1 MLEPISLR
9 IKERRLLK
17 RLNQEELGRLVGQSK
32 QTIYKYEKGIITNLK
47 RDTIAKLA
55 AALDTTPAYLMG
67 WTEQTNNSYNNNSYS
82 NNNKSIINSTIEIP
96 KSDLS
101 PDETELVKMFRSLS
115 IAGKARVITLIIQL
129 LEEGISKET

>member
-1 MLEPISLR
+1 MHIGQRIKTRRVQLGLSVDEVASLIEKNRATVYRFESRDIEKFDISVLEPLA
-9 IKERRLLK
+9 KAL
-17 RLNQEELGRLVGQSK
+17 
-32 QTIYKYEKGIITNLK
+32 QTS
-47 RDTIAKLA
+47 
-55 AALDTTPAYLMG
+55 PAYLMG

-82 NNNKSIINSTIEIP
+82 NNNISIIKSTIEIP
-96 KSDLS
+96 KSDLN

>member
-1 MLEPISLR
+1 MHIGQRIKTRRVQLGLSVDEVASLIEKNRATVYRYESRDIEKFDISVLEPLA
-9 IKERRLLK
+9 KAL
-17 RLNQEELGRLVGQSK
+17 
-32 QTIYKYEKGIITNLK
+32 QTS
-47 RDTIAKLA
+47 
-55 AALDTTPAYLMG
+55 PAYLMG

-82 NNNKSIINSTIEIP
+82 NNNISIINSTIEIP
-96 KSDLS
+96 KSDLN